1 MSRAN
6 SSSRARCAR
15 RAATLLGALAVA
27 ACSHAASTGG
37 SAIPGSGRVG
47 YVRMDEL
54 VKVHPLYSQLARLTD
69 DVQALQ
75 LRSLGAE
82 LASSGVDIRR
92 EEIEL
97 QHELDAAAAETRDEL
112 GRKQREYAKREQAAI
127 MAALGG
133 AVGPGGNAIANGVA
147 ATAQVQEQNAALV
160 AQQNFNAYRNQLIAQ
175 GDAATRSLEESLAER
190 AERTYRARAEQFD
203 RAEADFALQ
212 QAGNDAAARLSL
224 HTRLSNLALDDASRA
239 DVQKQLDA
247 LDQKE
252 ADALGALKNR
262 DQATLAVLQ
271 KQLHDQVHTELAAD
285 MAQIRTH
292 MIAKIG
298 ERDEDTR
305 RQLLGQ
311 LGGPVT
317 VTQGVAVSSAMSPA
331 VRARLQALHDQYQRD
346 FDEDA
351 QQTLAQFRK
360 TRADLTKHFQDIS
373 GIDAD
378 AQVGASK
385 EMASLQRQRGDLYN
399 EMVEQIDREVK
410 AIAAQRGI
418 SVVVSDV
425 VAPAGGVDLTSDAEK
440 DIESLHE

>member
-175 GDAATRSLEESLAER
+175 GDAATR
-190 AERTYRARAEQFD
+190 
-203 RAEADFALQ
+203 
-212 QAGNDAAARLSL
+212 
-224 HTRLSNLALDDASRA
+224 A

-285 MAQIRTH
+285 MAQIRT
-292 MIAKIG
+292 
-298 ERDEDTR
+298 
-305 RQLLGQ
+305 
-311 LGGPVT
+311 
-317 VTQGVAVSSAMSPA
+317 
-331 VRARLQALHDQYQRD
+331 
-346 FDEDA
+346 
-351 QQTLAQFRK
+351 
-360 TRADLTKHFQDIS
+360 
-373 GIDAD
+373 
-378 AQVGASK
+378 
-385 EMASLQRQRGDLYN
+385 
-399 EMVEQIDREVK
+399 
-410 AIAAQRGI
+410 
-418 SVVVSDV
+418 
-425 VAPAGGVDLTSDAEK
+425 
-440 DIESLHE
+440 